1 MSDEQFPDGSYV
13 VHGSHGIG
21 VISGTQSVEA
31 AGITIE
37 MRVVA
42 FEATGMTLRIPAPRM
57 SESGL
62 RPLVEPHDVEEILA
76 LLATRSKVRH
86 ADQYRLVAESEQ
98 RIATGDIR
106 KTARVAR
113 DMFRSPGHRE
123 TPYSVERAFNAA
135 VDRLAD
141 EIALVLDIDVHD
153 ARERVVNQLTDER
166 PDTV

>member
-1 MSDEQFPDGSYV
+1 MSDAPFADGSHV

-37 MRVVA
+37 MRVVS

-57 SESGL
+57 GESGL
-62 RPLVEPHDVEEILA
+62 RPLATKGEIDETLS

-98 RIATGDIR
+98 RIATGDIK

-141 EIALVLDIDVHD
+141 EIALVLDIDVND
-153 ARERVVNQLTDER
+153 AREKVVSQLTDER
-166 PDTV
+166 PDTP